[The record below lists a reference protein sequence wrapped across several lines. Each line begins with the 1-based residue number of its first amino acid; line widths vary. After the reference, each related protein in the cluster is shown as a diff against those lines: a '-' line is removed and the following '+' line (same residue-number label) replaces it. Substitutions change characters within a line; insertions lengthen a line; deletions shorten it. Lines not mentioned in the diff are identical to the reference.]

1 MPTRRPKG
9 ACERTHRVTDPYG
22 RDEALYKRAK
32 PYVVTDIPYKIK
44 YMYIN
49 NKLYVAHCDNG
60 ELCLTGKMC
69 NRHGLIAGATGTGKT
84 VTLQVLAETFS
95 QAGVPVFAADMK
107 GDLSGISQE
116 GKMSGFIEKRCPEFG
131 IENPEFNGC
140 PTRVYDVFGEQGTAM
155 RTTVSEMGPQLMARL
170 MELNDVQAGVL
181 NVVFRIA
188 DDKGL
193 LLIDLKDLRLMLDFV
208 GKNASMFTT
217 QYGNISSASIGA
229 IVRSVLAIESEG
241 GDKFFGE
248 PAFDI
253 NDLLDT
259 EKGKGVISLLAAD
272 KLMLRPKMYSTF
284 LLWLLSE
291 LYENLPEV
299 GDMELPK
306 LVFFFDEAHMLFD
319 GTSKALTD
327 KLEQIIRLIRSKGV
341 GIYFVTQSPT
351 DIPEDILGQLG
362 NRVQH
367 ALRAFTPKDQKAVR
381 TAAETFRQ
389 NKAFNTA
396 DAIMNL
402 GTGEALVSF
411 LDEKGAPSVV
421 ERAKILF
428 PLSQIGAITAGQRLD
443 LRNAA
448 PARIRE
454 YDNYFDRESAY
465 EVLTA
470 ANDEV
475 ARQKEEQELQKA
487 EAEKAK
493 LEAKAH
499 KEREKAEKAEQKAS
513 SSISRGLLGTIAAAA
528 ATSFARSMGTQAAR
542 SVVGGTTSSR
552 RSSASAGGSLL
563 DSLFGS
569 ATKTATNTASRK
581 ITNELLKGLFG

>member
-1 MPTRRPKG
+1 
-9 ACERTHRVTDPYG
+9 
-22 RDEALYKRAK
+22 
-32 PYVVTDIPYKIK
+32 
-44 YMYIN
+44 MYIN

-60 ELCLTGKMC
+60 ELCLIGRMC

-84 VTLQVLAETFS
+84 VSLQVLAETFS

-107 GDLSGISQE
+107 GDLSGISQD
-116 GKMSGFIEKRCPEFG
+116 GKMSGFIEKRCSEFG
-131 IENPEFNGC
+131 IDSPEFQGC

-170 MELNDVQAGVL
+170 MELNDVQTGVL

-188 DDKGL
+188 DDKEL

-253 NDLLDT
+253 NDLIDT
-259 EKGKGVISLLAAD
+259 QNGKGVISLLAAD

-362 NRVQH
+362 NRIQH
-367 ALRAFTPKDQKAVR
+367 ALRAYTPKDQKAVR

-411 LDEKGAPSVV
+411 LDEKGAPNVV

-443 LRNAA
+443 IRNSA

-465 EVLTA
+465 ETLTA
-470 ANDEV
+470 ANDEL
-475 ARQKEEQELQKA
+475 ARQKEEQEIQKA

-493 LEAKAH
+493 LEAKAQ
-499 KEREKAEKAEQKAS
+499 KEREKAEKAGQKTS
-513 SSISRGLLGTIAAAA
+513 SAISRGLLGTIAAAA

-542 SVVGGTTSSR
+542 SIGGTATR
-552 RSSASAGGSLL
+552 RSSSSASGSVL
-563 DSLFGS
+563 DSLLGS
-569 ATKTATNTASRK
+569 ATKTATNTATRS
-581 ITNELLKGLFG
+581 ITNELLKSLFK

>member
-1 MPTRRPKG
+1 
-9 ACERTHRVTDPYG
+9 
-22 RDEALYKRAK
+22 
-32 PYVVTDIPYKIK
+32 
-44 YMYIN
+44 MYIN
-49 NKLYVAHCDNG
+49 NKLYVAHCENG
-60 ELCLTGKMC
+60 ELCLTGRMC

-84 VTLQVLAETFS
+84 VSLQVLAETFS

-131 IENPEFNGC
+131 ISDPEFQSC

-170 MELNDVQAGVL
+170 MELNDVQTGVL

-208 GKNASMFTT
+208 GKNASLFTT

-362 NRVQH
+362 NRIQH
-367 ALRAFTPKDQKAVR
+367 ALRAYTPKDQKAVR

-396 DAIMNL
+396 EAIMNL

-411 LDEKGAPSVV
+411 LDEKGAPTVV

-465 EVLTA
+465 EVLSA
-470 ANDEV
+470 ANDEI
-475 ARQKEEQELQKA
+475 ARKKEEESLQKA
-487 EAEKAK
+487 EAERAK
-493 LEAKAH
+493 LEAKAQ
-499 KEREKAEKAEQKAS
+499 KEREKAEKAELKAS
-513 SSISRGLLGTIAAAA
+513 GSLSRGLLGTLAAAA

-542 SVVGGTTSSR
+542 SIGVTATR
-552 RSSASAGGSLL
+552 HTASAGSSLL
-563 DSLFGS
+563 DGLLGS
-569 ATKTATNTASRK
+569 ASRTATNTATRK
-581 ITNELLKGLFG
+581 ITNELLKGLFK

>member
-1 MPTRRPKG
+1 
-9 ACERTHRVTDPYG
+9 
-22 RDEALYKRAK
+22 
-32 PYVVTDIPYKIK
+32 
-44 YMYIN
+44 MYIN

-170 MELNDVQAGVL
+170 MELNDVQTGVL

-217 QYGNISSASIGA
+217 QYGNISAASIGA

-284 LLWLLSE
+284 MLWLLSE

-411 LDEKGAPSVV
+411 LDEKGAPAVV

-475 ARQKEEQELQKA
+475 ARQKEEQDLQKA

-493 LEAKAH
+493 LEAKAQ
-499 KEREKAEKAEQKAS
+499 KEREKAEKAEQKTS
-513 SSISRGLLGTIAAAA
+513 SLISRGILGTI
-528 ATSFARSMGTQAAR
+528 
-542 SVVGGTTSSR
+542 
-552 RSSASAGGSLL
+552 
-563 DSLFGS
+563 
-569 ATKTATNTASRK
+569 
-581 ITNELLKGLFG
+581 